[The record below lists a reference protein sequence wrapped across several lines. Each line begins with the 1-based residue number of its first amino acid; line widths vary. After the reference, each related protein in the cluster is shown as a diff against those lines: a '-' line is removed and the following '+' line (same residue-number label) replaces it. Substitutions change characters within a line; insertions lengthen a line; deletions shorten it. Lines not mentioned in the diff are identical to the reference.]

1 MDNFV
6 EAVRALTLD
15 YMQEQT
21 PKINAIEPLGKEI
34 TDMADKL
41 NKLDVTSEHDQYM
54 YTFYAESMAKLLPIL
69 LKNMVDLLNYDAQF
83 LVKLQATFALN
94 ELSDIMN
101 EHQIKLDEDE
111 DDYEDQDAA
120 EA

>member
-34 TDMADKL
+34 TDTADKL
-41 NKLDVTSEHDQYM
+41 SKLDITSEHDQYM
-54 YTFYAESMAKLLPIL
+54 YAFYTESMAKLLPML
-69 LKNMVDLLNYDAQF
+69 LKDIVDLLNYDAQF

-94 ELSDIMN
+94 ELNDIMN
-101 EHQIKLDEDE
+101 TNPIKLDEAEGE
-111 DDYEDQDAA
+111 DDYED
-120 EA
+120 

>member
-6 EAVRALTLD
+6 EAVRVLTLD

-34 TDMADKL
+34 TDIADKL
-41 NKLDVTSEHDQYM
+41 NKLDVTSEHDMYM
-54 YTFYAESMAKLLPIL
+54 YAFYAESIGKLLPIL

-101 EHQIKLDEDE
+101 TNPIKLDE